1 MAATKEL
8 LKESTKISNPVQV
21 EEYMKKLQHPMKPVM
36 ETLRQ
41 IILAA
46 DKTVGE
52 EIYWNAPSFF
62 YTGKMKPFAPKEYKR
77 FILAFNLYKKD
88 CIRLIFLTGAK
99 LEDKSG
105 LLTGD
110 YADGRRLAIFHSME
124 EVKAH
129 EKTLQKLVKKWIKML
144 DK

>member
-1 MAATKEL
+1 MAAAKEV
-8 LKESTKISNPVQV
+8 LKESTKASNPEQV
-21 EEYMKKLQHPMKPVM
+21 DEYMKKLKHPMKPVA
-36 ETLRQ
+36 EALRRV
-41 IILAA
+41 ILAA
-46 DKTVGE
+46 DESAGE

-77 FILAFNLYKKD
+77 FILTFNLYKKD
-88 CIRLIFLTGAK
+88 CVRLIFLTGAK

-110 YADGRRLAIFHSME
+110 YADGRRLALFHTIE

>member
-1 MAATKEL
+1 MTTAKQPQQV
-8 LKESTKISNPVQV
+8 STKASNPAQV
-21 EEYMKKLQHPMKPVM
+21 DVYMKQLQHPMKPVM
-36 ETLRQ
+36 EALRS

-46 DKTVGE
+46 GKEVGE
-52 EIYWNAPSFF
+52 EIYWNAPCFF

-77 FILAFNLYKKD
+77 FIIASNFYKKD

-99 LEDKSG
+99 LEDSSG
-105 LLTGD
+105 LLTGE
-110 YADGRRLAIFHSME
+110 YADGRRLALFYSLE

-129 EKTLQKLVKKWIKML
+129 EKNLQKLVKKWIKML

>member
-1 MAATKEL
+1 MAAIKEV
-8 LKESTKISNPVQV
+8 LKESTKPSNPVQV
-21 EEYMKKLQHPMKPVM
+21 DEFMNKLQHPMKQVM
-36 ETLRQ
+36 EALRQ

-46 DKTVGE
+46 EKTVGE

-62 YTGKMKPFAPKEYKR
+62 YTGKMNPFAPKEYKR
-77 FILAFNLYKKD
+77 FLLVFNFHKKD
-88 CIRLIFLTGAK
+88 CVRLIFLTGAK

-110 YADGRRLAIFHSME
+110 YADGRRLALFHSME
-124 EVKAH
+124 DVKTH
-129 EKTLQKLVKKWIKML
+129 EKTLQKLVKKWIKLL

>member
-62 YTGKMKPFAPKEYKR
+62 TP
-77 FILAFNLYKKD
+77 
-88 CIRLIFLTGAK
+88 AK
-99 LEDKSG
+99 
-105 LLTGD
+105 
-110 YADGRRLAIFHSME
+110 
-124 EVKAH
+124 
-129 EKTLQKLVKKWIKML
+129 
-144 DK
+144 